1 MAMNPEVKIVDDV
14 TIVTPHGKLLGGNE
28 TDEFQERVKELN
40 EAGNM
45 KLLINLG
52 KTTFMTSVALAV
64 LFLAYVKYTNRGA
77 KVKICSVDKRIQQ
90 IFVIVKLT
98 LIYGQDLHDTEE
110 EALASFRALPVMAS
124 E

>member
-1 MAMNPEVKIVDDV
+1 MNPEVKIVDDV

-40 EAGNM
+40 ETGNM

-77 KVKICSVDKRIQQ
+77 KVKICAVDKRIQQ

-110 EALASFRALPVMAS
+110 EALASFRELPVVAGP
-124 E
+124 

>member
-1 MAMNPEVKIVDDV
+1 MNPEIKVVDDV

-28 TDEFQERVKELN
+28 TDEFQEKVKDLN

-77 KVKICSVDKRIQQ
+77 KVKICSVDKKIQQ

-110 EALASFRALPVMAS
+110 EALASFRALPVMAG

>member
-1 MAMNPEVKIVDDV
+1 MNPEVKIVDDV

>member
-1 MAMNPEVKIVDDV
+1 MNPEVKVVDDV
-14 TIVTPHGKLLGGNE
+14 TVLTPHGKLLGGNE
-28 TDEFQERVKELN
+28 TDEFEERVKELN
-40 EAGNM
+40 EAGSM

-110 EALASFRALPVMAS
+110 EALASFRTLAVPAGL
-124 E
+124 

>member
-1 MAMNPEVKIVDDV
+1 MNPEVKVVDDV

-110 EALASFRALPVMAS
+110 EALASFRELPVVAGP
-124 E
+124 

>member
-1 MAMNPEVKIVDDV
+1 MNPEVKVVDDV
-14 TIVTPHGKLLGGNE
+14 TVLTPHGKLLGGNE
-28 TDEFQERVKELN
+28 TDEFEERVKELN
-40 EAGNM
+40 EAGSM

-110 EALASFRALPVMAS
+110 EALASFRTLPVPAGL
-124 E
+124 

>member
-1 MAMNPEVKIVDDV
+1 MNPEVKVVDDV

-110 EALASFRALPVMAS
+110 EALAIFRELPVVAGP
-124 E
+124 

>member
-1 MAMNPEVKIVDDV
+1 MNPEVKIVDDV

-45 KLLINLG
+45 RLLINLG

>member
-1 MAMNPEVKIVDDV
+1 MNPEVKVVDDV